1 MKLKKIEILF
11 HVSMEYT
18 EPDHSHTYEMTTT
31 TPQTATEYGLS
42 RMDDAEYEH
51 QYRNTAAVAALD
63 VGTPRPGGTSDTD
76 ATATAT
82 ATATARAIQV
92 WSFSQAAKQHAADV
106 KQRRSPKSRTVYR
119 MGVNT
124 RVKNAFEQLKKKLD
138 ETREVHNLTPH
149 LSENDFKLLKQGI
162 ENFRVKI
169 IMDDSITFEELAQM
183 RDANRIELTKANI
196 QLQAAYGQYGPCSSA
211 YIETR
216 SKHADMMEWDSA
228 LTAELIRVR
237 QTKGSTPSQQ
247 AQISPNDSG
256 VALRNIIAPAT
267 IRCKFT
273 SLHNLTMRIRHEL
286 VAFLT
291 ADARVNDRV
300 EVVKQIKEACI
311 AAAAAKKMKQ

>member
-1 MKLKKIEILF
+1 
-11 HVSMEYT
+11 
-18 EPDHSHTYEMTTT
+18 MTTT
-31 TPQTATEYGLS
+31 TTTTNTFNTTAEYGLP
-42 RMDDAEYEH
+42 RMDDAEYED
-51 QYRNTAAVAALD
+51 QYKNTAAVAALD
-63 VGTPRPGGTSDTD
+63 VGTPRPGTSGADNNNE
-76 ATATAT
+76 AAESHHA
-82 ATATARAIQV
+82 AAAAAARAIHV
-92 WSFSQAAKQHAADV
+92 WSFSQSAKQHAVDV
-106 KQRRSPKSRTVYR
+106 KRRRSPKSRTIYR

-149 LSENDFKLLKQGI
+149 LSEQDFKLLKQGI

-183 RDANRIELTKANI
+183 RDANRTEMSKIHRELQT
-196 QLQAAYGQYGPCSSA
+196 AYGEHGPSSSF
-211 YIETR
+211 YIDTR
-216 SKHADMMEWDSA
+216 SKHADLMEWDSA
-228 LTAELIRVR
+228 LTAEIIRVR

-247 AQISPNDSG
+247 AQISQTDSG
-256 VALRNIIAPAT
+256 LALRNIIAAAT

-273 SLHNLTMRIRHEL
+273 SLHNLTMRIRQEL